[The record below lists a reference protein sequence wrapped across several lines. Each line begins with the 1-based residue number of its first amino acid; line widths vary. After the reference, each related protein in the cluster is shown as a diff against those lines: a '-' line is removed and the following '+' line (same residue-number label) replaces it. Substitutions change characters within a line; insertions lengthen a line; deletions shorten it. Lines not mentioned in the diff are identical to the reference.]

1 MLDFGT
7 LIILGLGFL
16 AILTVWKGIYI
27 VPQQSAWVVEKLGSF
42 DRVLE
47 PGLQFLMPYIERVAY
62 RHSLK
67 EYAHDVQE
75 QTAITRDN
83 VTLVLDGV
91 IYLRIIDPYQASYGV
106 SDPVY
111 AVTQLAQTTM
121 RSEIGKLA
129 LDESFEERERLNANI
144 VLAINHAAQT
154 WGIQCMRYEIKNI
167 SPPVNV
173 LKAMELQMSA
183 ERQKRAE
190 ILQSEGARQSQI
202 NAAEGRKQEVLLI
215 AEARKQEVVMA
226 SEAALTDQINR
237 AKGEAEAILAVA
249 EATAKGIHLVSEAI
263 TRQGGEQAVALRVAE
278 QYVAAFSNLAKTS
291 TTVLLPTDAGNTG
304 TMVAQALTVFDT
316 IRNASNNAAAISTGP
331 WQKPNV

>member
-1 MLDFGT
+1 MDFGT
-7 LIILGLGFL
+7 LIVLGLGFL

-62 RHSLK
+62 KHSQK
-67 EYAHDVQE
+67 EYVHDVHE

-83 VTLVLDGV
+83 VTLILDGV

-106 SDPVY
+106 SDPVN

-144 VLAINHAAQT
+144 VNAINIAAQT

-167 SPPVNV
+167 SPPVSV

-202 NAAEGRKQEVLLI
+202 NAAEGK
-215 AEARKQEVVMA
+215 KQEVVLA
-226 SEAALTDQINR
+226 SEASFTDQVNR

-249 EATAKGIHLVSEAI
+249 EATAKGIQVVADSI
-263 TRQGGEQAVALRVAE
+263 TKQGGEQAVALRVAE
-278 QYVAAFSNLAKTS
+278 QYIGAFGNLAKHG
-291 TTVLLPTDAGNTG
+291 TTILLPANAGDAGG
-304 TMVAQALTVFDT
+304 MVAQALTVFDS
-316 IRNASNNAAAISTGP
+316 IRNASNNAASHSTGP
-331 WQKPNV
+331 WQKPNG